1 MDKNILSEY
10 IDSCELI
17 RETEQDI
24 KKLEKKR
31 ILTVQ
36 GTIKGSNPEFPYQE
50 QHFQYSGP
58 EYGYGD
64 DIRLRQEEKLLEERR
79 KRATDIKVQVEE
91 WLNGIPLRMQRIIRY
106 KFFEGLSW
114 EEVADRMGR
123 KSTGDSVRMEL
134 ERFIK
139 EK

>member
-10 IDSCELI
+10 IDACELI
-17 RETEQDI
+17 SETEQDI

-36 GTIKGSNPEFPYQE
+36 GTVKGSNPEFPYQV
-50 QHFQYSGP
+50 QHFKYSGP

-79 KRATDIKVQVEE
+79 KRATEIKVQVEE
-91 WLNGIPLRMQRIIRY
+91 WLNEIPLRMQRIIRY

-123 KSTGDSVRMEL
+123 KSTGDSIRME
-134 ERFIK
+134 FSK
-139 EK
+139 YMKD

>member
-1 MDKNILSEY
+1 MDKNILSGY
-10 IDSCELI
+10 IDACELI

-36 GTIKGSNPEFPYQE
+36 GTVKGSNPEFPYQE
-50 QHFQYSGP
+50 QHFKYSGP

-79 KRATDIKVQVEE
+79 KRATEIKVQAEE
-91 WLNGIPLRMQRIIRY
+91 WLNEIPLRMQRIIRY

-114 EEVADRMGR
+114 GEAADRMGR
-123 KSTGDSVRMEL
+123 KSTENGLKKEF
-134 ERFIK
+134 ERFMK
-139 EK
+139 ES